1 MANQKLRVVHYIN
14 QFFGQVG
21 GEEAASSGFLV
32 KQGPVGPGR
41 ALQAELGD
49 RGEIVATLICGD
61 DFFATSPDEH
71 AEEGLRLA
79 AAYSPEIFFAGPAFA
94 AGRYSIACGAMCKA
108 VGTELKIP
116 VISAM
121 FEEAPGVELYRK
133 YAFICRTGNTA
144 RSMTEATGGMVR
156 LALRLVSGEREEAL
170 VSRENLPK
178 PREYDYFPRNL
189 LRNERSE
196 KTIAERSTEK
206 LLAKLRGEPF
216 ESEVV
221 LPRFERVPPPPAI
234 QDLKSAEIV
243 LITDGGLV
251 PKGNPDHL
259 ARRSNLIWGAYD
271 VDAVRSEYE
280 VTHAGYFNDY
290 VLESP
295 DRLVPFDV
303 MLDLAD
309 EGEIGGLHPT
319 LFSTSGCTTV
329 SEGCAQM
336 GVEMAAEMKKRETIR
351 AAILTST

>member
-1 MANQKLRVVHYIN
+1 MADHGLRVVHYVN

-21 GEEAASSGFLV
+21 GEEAASSGFVV

-49 RGEIVATLICGD
+49 RGEIVATIVCGD
-61 DFFATSPDEH
+61 DFFAASPDEH

-79 AAYSPEIFFAGPAFA
+79 AAYSPEVFFAGPAFA

-108 VGTELKIP
+108 VGRELGIP

-121 FEEAPGVELYRK
+121 FEESPGVELYRK

-144 RSMTEATGGMVR
+144 RSMTEATKGMVR
-156 LALRLVSGEREEAL
+156 LALRLVSGQREEQL
-170 VSRENLPK
+170 LSRENLPK
-178 PREYDYFPRNL
+178 PQEYDYFPRDL
-189 LRNERSE
+189 LRNEYCE
-196 KTIAERSTEK
+196 ETIAERSVEK
-206 LLAKLRGEPF
+206 LLAKLRGQPF

-221 LPRFERVPPPPAI
+221 LPRFEKVAPPRAV
-234 QDLKSAEIV
+234 QDLKNAEIA

-271 VDAVRSEYE
+271 VDAMRSEYE

-303 MLDLAD
+303 MLDLAE

-319 LFSTSGCTTV
+319 VFSTSGCTTV
-329 SEGCAQM
+329 SKRCAEM
-336 GVEMAAEMKKRETIR
+336 GDEIAAEMKKRETIR